1 MTYTIQCSDCK
12 NTIEALEYI
21 RPNAYVLCEM
31 CMHELAK
38 DEEYVK
44 IHEKEI
50 GRRAEQNVT
59 RS

>member
-38 DEEYVK
+38 DEKYVSF
-44 IHEKEI
+44 HGDEI
-50 GRRAEQNVT
+50 KARAEQNVT